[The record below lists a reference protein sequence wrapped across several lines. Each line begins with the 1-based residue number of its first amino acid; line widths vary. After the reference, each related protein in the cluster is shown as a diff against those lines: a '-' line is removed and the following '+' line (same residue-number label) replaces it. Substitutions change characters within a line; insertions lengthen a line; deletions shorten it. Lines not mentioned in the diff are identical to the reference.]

1 MISDKRTELQSEFS
15 FGGFQVES
23 VPDPLTED
31 ALRILET
38 TSRTFYI
45 PISRLPALLLA
56 AVGSGY
62 LCMRAIDEIEDHP
75 DLDSGSKELLLRS
88 ISRTLQSAGINLRNE
103 DFLVTDPSFRERL
116 PEVTVRLG
124 DWVRLAPNTI
134 AARIWDATA
143 AMADRMASWV
153 ANNWTIQTESDLDS
167 YTFGVA
173 GAVGLLL
180 SDIWAWYDG
189 TRTDRFNAIGFGRGL
204 QSVNILR
211 NREADQARGVDFFPC
226 GWDTSCMQAYARRNL
241 AFADA
246 YMQGLPVGPVQ
257 DFCKI
262 PLLLAY
268 ASVDA
273 MEQGRSKLSRSEVN
287 LLVEQTTGRIN
298 SSPDPVI

>member
-1 MISDKRTELQSEFS
+1 MISENQTALKPEFS
-15 FGGFQVES
+15 FEGFQVDNA
-23 VPDPLTED
+23 PDRLTED
-31 ALRILET
+31 ALQILES

-45 PISRLPALLLA
+45 PISRLPAMLLA

-75 DLDSGSKELLLRS
+75 DLESKSKELLLRS
-88 ISRTLQSAGINLRNE
+88 ISRTLQSAGNSLRNE
-103 DFLVTDPSFRERL
+103 DFLVTDPLFRERL

-124 DWVRLAPNTI
+124 DWVRLAPSTI

-153 ANNWTIQTESDLDS
+153 ASNWAIQTEADLDS

-173 GAVGLLL
+173 GAVGLML

-226 GWDTSCMQAYARRNL
+226 GWDTTCMQAYARRNL

-246 YMQGLPVGPVQ
+246 YMQALPEGPVQ

-287 LLVEQTTGRIN
+287 FLVEQSTGRRNGSADSAI
-298 SSPDPVI
+298 